1 MVQLTNN
8 RYLQKSHSTKGLQR
22 GLIVDDVPSIR
33 VLINKTMRGMGIE
46 TWHAG
51 NGDQAYRLLHRHP
64 FDVVVT
70 DIEMPE
76 SSGLELL
83 SSMRQSTN
91 ERINKTPVIVTSSIR
106 DQRIEQQVRC
116 VKFAYFLPKPICTS
130 ELKVLL
136 KMIATSRSLRTERT
150 SPKR

>member
-1 MVQLTNN
+1 M
-8 RYLQKSHSTKGLQR
+8 
-22 GLIVDDVPSIR
+22 DDVPSIR
-33 VLINKTMRGMGIE
+33 IHINKTMRGMGIE

-64 FDVVVT
+64 FDIVVT

-76 SSGLELL
+76 TSGLELL

-91 ERINKTPVIVTSSIR
+91 QRISKTPVIVTSSVR
-106 DQRIEQQVRC
+106 DQRIEQQVRF
-116 VKFAYFLPKPICTS
+116 VKFAYFLPKPIRTT

-136 KMIATSRSLRTERT
+136 QMIATSRTLRAERM